1 MTEDATMRAGV
12 DALYG
17 KKDPNTA
24 AVQFRK
30 VLDRNPS
37 PYGATFQLAI
47 ALDRAGKPAEALPL
61 WEKVLTMAEGY
72 NDKATADSARAGL
85 ETSREAVTMKA
96 GLDALYTRRDPE
108 EAAAQFRKL
117 LERNPSHYGATC
129 QLTRALDQSGKRG
142 EARPWWEKA
151 LNMAEASHDKD
162 TAAAARARLAE
173 RP

>member
-1 MTEDATMRAGV
+1 MTEDATMKAGV

-37 PYGATFQLAI
+37 PYGATFQLAM

-72 NDKATADSARAGL
+72 NDKDTADSARAGL
-85 ETSREAVTMKA
+85 ETSREAVAMKT
-96 GLDALYTRRDPE
+96 GLDALYTRRNAED
-108 EAAAQFRKL
+108 AAAQFRKV
-117 LERNPSHYGATC
+117 LEWNPNHYGATF
-129 QLTRALDQSGKRG
+129 QLAMALDQGGKRG
-142 EARPWWEKA
+142 EARPWWKKA
-151 LNMAEASHDKD
+151 LKMAEASHDKD
-162 TAAAARARLAE
+162 TAAADRARLAE
-173 RP
+173 QP